1 MNIYELTFT
10 SYVYSSLEDFDKAYK
25 KFIDFTNNEADINLQ
40 SHRQALIK
48 WLNYWGCRNFYKK
61 YHDLA
66 SKELHD
72 WYLQY
77 YSYLPQKNLN
87 IWELT
92 DDNLNLIEKSYNSL
106 VKKIASYVK
115 RKNGRTTPNPFGH
128 TPSSKILF
136 ALRPKALIPW
146 DGAMRKEFKQKYRI
160 STYKEFLIKVIDE
173 IKELEI
179 SCDKNGFRLED
190 VPAKLNKSYATIPK
204 LIDEY
209 HWITITR
216 NCKPPDSETLE
227 TWLRWNF

>member
-10 SYVYSSLEDFDKAYK
+10 SYVYSSLENFDKAYK

>member
-1 MNIYELTFT
+1 MNIYELAFT

-25 KFIDFTNNEADINLQ
+25 KFIDFTNNNVDINLQ

-61 YHDLA
+61 YHDSA

-72 WYLQY
+72 WYMQY

-92 DDNLNLIEKSYNSL
+92 ADNLDLIEKSYNSL
-106 VKKIASYVK
+106 IKKLASYAQ
-115 RKNGRTTPNPFGH
+115 RKNGSITPNPFGH

-136 ALRPKALIPW
+136 ALRPESLIPW

-160 STYKEFLIKVIDE
+160 STYKQFLIKVIDE
-173 IKELEI
+173 IKELKI
-179 SCDKNGFRLED
+179 SCHKNGFRFED
-190 VPAKLNKSYATIPK
+190 VPVKLNKSYATIPK

-209 HWITITR
+209 HWITITK
-216 NCKPPDSETLE
+216 NCKPPDNETLE
-227 TWLRWNF
+227 IWLKWNS